1 MSMAE
6 RDEAVEPRERDL
18 DEAPDGDAAA
28 DDDDVPP
35 PATAPRRAAGGV
47 RRAPAPQVNTGVQG
61 ASKPVSPSR
70 SGAET
75 READLELVRRAQQG
89 DVKAFEDLLGRYRRK
104 VYGLAM
110 GMVGNR
116 DDAMDVMQ
124 DAFVRVFRHLHS
136 FQGDS
141 SFYTWLYRITMNLCI
156 DHVRKAAR
164 TRAAPYEDRLAHEN
178 VDQGDFPV
186 LPVRHDVNPGK
197 AARRHEAMAKVV
209 AALETLPKHH
219 KAVIVMREFEGLTY
233 EEMAQVMQVPKGT
246 IMSRLFHARHK
257 LQKALAEFVDGEI
270 SVV

>member
-1 MSMAE
+1 MAE
-6 RDEAVEPRERDL
+6 PHDAAEVAEDGLDDEA
-18 DEAPDGDAAA
+18 DGEDIAR
-28 DDDDVPP
+28 P
-35 PATAPRRAAGGV
+35 
-47 RRAPAPQVNTGVQG
+47 APAVARSRTPPKPAVNTGVQA
-61 ASKPVSPSR
+61 ASKPATSSR
-70 SGAET
+70 AGDDT
-75 READLELVRRAQQG
+75 RETDLELVRRCQKG
-89 DVKAFEDLLGRYRRK
+89 DSKAFEDLLGRYRRK

-110 GMVGNR
+110 GMTGNR

-124 DAFVRVFRHLHS
+124 DAFVRVFRHIQS

-156 DHVRKAAR
+156 DHVRKSAR
-164 TRAAPYEDRLAHEN
+164 TRTAPYEDRLAHEN
-178 VDQGDFPV
+178 VDQGDFPI

-197 AARRHEAMAKVV
+197 AARRHEIMARVS
-209 AALETLPKHH
+209 AALEELPEHH
-219 KAVIVMREFEGLTY
+219 RAVIVMREFEGLSY